1 MTNDMKTF
9 HRILSFLAAILS
21 AGLFFGCTQTMDE
34 IGTLELRRCL
44 EPMNLS
50 AKVTNGDQVTFNW
63 DVTKD
68 ATQYNLVVYTDKEM
82 TKEYFSTTLDPSQV
96 PFTKA
101 LEADATYYYKV
112 QAVSSNGLD
121 DSNWAVYDK
130 QENKMLTLAVWD
142 LDATMGQS
150 FSHEPPPHPPY
161 VSYDSWP
168 MLPTKIGLQLFIF
181 NHLQFR
187 QSIADRYFN
196 LRKDV
201 FSFANLF
208 GRFQAC
214 YDFISGCGS
223 TTREERRWSGD
234 SDIEGLKLDFR
245 EELAFIYEWLDQR
258 LQHLDRFFSDPV
270 SVRNIPTAPTL
281 DKMVTPFGAPVE
293 PSYHGIVITQGRKY
307 MFNHRQN

>member
-112 QAVSSNGLD
+112 RAFKKSGSKHVARGSHVGLATLQPHAQFFKLLARKTLPLLGTKEQCNRPCGILRAGSRKHIGKQAVLYLAPRIHALWIAHLHRRLD
-121 DSNWAVYDK
+121 GAS
-130 QENKMLTLAVWD
+130 
-142 LDATMGQS
+142 
-150 FSHEPPPHPPY
+150 
-161 VSYDSWP
+161 
-168 MLPTKIGLQLFIF
+168 MLPRGAV
-181 NHLQFR
+181 
-187 QSIADRYFN
+187 IARAP
-196 LRKDV
+196 V
-201 FSFANLF
+201 A
-208 GRFQAC
+208 
-214 YDFISGCGS
+214 
-223 TTREERRWSGD
+223 
-234 SDIEGLKLDFR
+234 EGLFVQRGALVAVHTR
-245 EELAFIYEWLDQR
+245 LGLAQER
-258 LQHLDRFFSDPV
+258 
-270 SVRNIPTAPTL
+270 
-281 DKMVTPFGAPVE
+281 
-293 PSYHGIVITQGRKY
+293 
-307 MFNHRQN
+307 

>member
-1 MTNDMKTF
+1 MKTF

-130 QENKMLTLAVWD
+130 SIKTYAVKDNLYLKVSGRDASSVSLAWSTAVGDFEDVDRIEYRLPSSETASTYELTA
-142 LDATMGQS
+142 
-150 FSHEPPPHPPY
+150 
-161 VSYDSWP
+161 
-168 MLPTKIGLQLFIF
+168 
-181 NHLQFR
+181 
-187 QSIADRYFN
+187 
-196 LRKDV
+196 
-201 FSFANLF
+201 
-208 GRFQAC
+208 
-214 YDFISGCGS
+214 
-223 TTREERRWSGD
+223 
-234 SDIEGLKLDFR
+234 SD
-245 EELAFIYEWLDQR
+245 
-258 LQHLDRFFSDPV
+258 
-270 SVRNIPTAPTL
+270 
-281 DKMVTPFGAPVE
+281 
-293 PSYHGIVITQGRKY
+293 
-307 MFNHRQN
+307 